1 MKIPQV
7 KHVLYELQE
16 EKVQLF
22 VFMSGGMVTL
32 AKGSPKAQT
41 LKGAIIYALFSRIIT
56 IDFRNG
62 PVHT

>member
-1 MKIPQV
+1 MSYMSYRK
-7 KHVLYELQE
+7 KGSALRFHVGWYGDLIFDQD
-16 EKVQLF
+16 
-22 VFMSGGMVTL
+22 L